1 MTIEYRTLLRPVYE
15 AKSAIAWGGAMTW
28 GMGVSY
34 AFNFGAGA
42 TAGLLGVSASMA
54 LIRGMKGK
62 RLVREK
68 LALVG
73 RDIEI
78 LPVERLLSAIPAI
91 GSNLWLGRGWRWEPS
106 HTALAYEI
114 SKHDTAKIYPDK
126 WILKLMAIPPYLRQK
141 PKAGQKREFKPKNPS
156 DMRGLQWVHG
166 LEEQENER
174 DVLVPM
180 DALKGHCAIIATTGA
195 IKTRLAALIVTQLIA
210 KGDTVI
216 CIDPKGDH
224 ELKEICK
231 KACEYIGKPEKFMML
246 HPAFASKSIRLDL
259 LKNWDRVSQV
269 ASRIGLVLGS
279 SNDSS
284 FQDFCWMA
292 VHRITSA
299 LKYIGRRVNLITLK
313 NAIES
318 RNSVEL
324 IAYKV
329 LTKFFNEEA
338 PSLLERVAQ
347 EKNAL
352 GNNPRPKRGEIET
365 GIPELTAMIKV
376 YLGDVPETEAEALNK
391 GLPLKNEDINGLL
404 SIVLTSSEWFSKMIT
419 SILPTL
425 TKLTTDDLN
434 ELLSPD
440 YEDLDDERPIMDM
453 KRIVQGGYCLY
464 IGTDALAD
472 PSVGKALAAMTIAD
486 MASVAAEIYNH
497 GIEQDNKRLIHL
509 IVDEWGDVMCE
520 PLVQQAN
527 KGRGANIFIWA
538 LGQTFSDLVVAFA
551 GDTASAKRF
560 MGNMNNLIVG
570 AIQDQETCEMVA
582 EKFGATAIGVMSE
595 TKATGSKTEDT
606 GLEFSSNVGR
616 SVSDKDTTKISPDIL
631 RGLPDLQFLALL
643 NRTMAFKGRIPVVM
657 M

>member
-1 MTIEYRTLLRPVYE
+1 
-15 AKSAIAWGGAMTW
+15 MTW